1 MFNNPLLGNLQAR
14 LNPSKL
20 RPALIAPIP
29 GAGLLTDGLLAE
41 RKRKQF
47 EVNNPSVTPIDEDAL
62 RKQASFDA
70 ARAGG
75 YNVSNKQVA
84 AATEAAADSNR
95 IAAWRKANLT
105 APPNDAE
112 SQFVAQ
118 QLAMKRLYERAQR
131 KMQAR
136 ADERAQNSNNL
147 FTRKFNY

>member
-14 LNPSKL
+14 LNPSRL

-29 GAGLLTDGLLAE
+29 GAGLLTDGLIAE

-47 EVNNPSVTPIDEDAL
+47 EVNTPSITPIDETTL
-62 RKQASFDA
+62 RSEAKINA

-75 YNVSNKQVA
+75 YDVSKKQLA
-84 AATEAAADSNR
+84 AAVDATSDAHR
-95 IAAWRKANLT
+95 IAAWRKANLP

-112 SQFVAQ
+112 SQFVAT